1 VVSRTKKSY
10 TGRGME
16 RYDRGGEGRE
26 CGEMVLKIDM
36 LKLVSNRK
44 FSLKNLPSMA
54 IECKKNLFF
63 N

>member
-1 VVSRTKKSY
+1 
-10 TGRGME
+10 ME
-16 RYDRGGEGRE
+16 RYERGGEGRE
-26 CGEMVLKIDM
+26 WGEMVLKIDM